1 MRWDEMRDERCSIA
15 RTLSVIGDRW
25 TMLILRDAFLRI
37 RKFEDFQNDLGISR
51 QRLSERLKMLVDEGV
66 LKKVEYQTSPSRHEY
81 RLTSKGLDFYPVIMA
96 MVNWGDKYMDG
107 GKGAPMIYKHKTCG
121 SYFRAEVHCSECGEV
136 LDPRDV
142 TPEIGPGKATVKMR
156 IQSDQQLR

>member
-15 RTLSVIGDRW
+15 RTLSVVGDRW

-37 RKFEDFQNDLGISR
+37 RKFEDFQSDLGISR

-66 LKKVEYQTSPSRHEY
+66 LKKVEYQTNPSRYEY
-81 RLTSKGLDFYPVIMA
+81 RLTSKGVALYPVIMA

-107 GKGAPMIYKHKTCG
+107 GKGAPMIYKHTTCDN
-121 SYFRAEVHCSECGEV
+121 YFSAEVHCSACGEV
-136 LDPRDV
+136 VDPRDV
-142 TPEIGPGKATVKMR
+142 KPEIGPGKATVKMR
-156 IQSDQQLR
+156 